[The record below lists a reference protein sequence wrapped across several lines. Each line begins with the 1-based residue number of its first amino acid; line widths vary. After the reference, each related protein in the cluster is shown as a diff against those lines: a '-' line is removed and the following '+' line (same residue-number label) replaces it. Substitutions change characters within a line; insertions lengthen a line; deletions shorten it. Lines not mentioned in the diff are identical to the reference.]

1 MSDSATDFSY
11 YFSNKYLF
19 VWIGLMVIFE
29 PIFFIWFPLQIYFF
43 FFNWPKDQ
51 DSGSGNASG
60 QIQHDWPISSLE
72 DHNGERG
79 PVERCRGRVVET
91 DMMYDQRVTP
101 SHTFLGKTFHWCF
114 IILYAYGIFKQID
127 DISQLEDRGLL
138 VFEVAFASV
147 FLLIVI
153 LRYSYM
159 RGFGTFIGAHEPVP
173 KAHTF
178 LARSIHVSMYLCLV
192 LLPLSGLVIAGLF
205 SLGIVEG
212 QMQNIAL
219 LVHEFSADFSYLLI
233 VVHILAALWSRIKG
247 DGVWASMVPIFK
259 EAGPSTNETVVT
271 LSRMERH
278 VFERAGEILSFTK
291 E

>member
-1 MSDSATDFSY
+1 
-11 YFSNKYLF
+11 
-19 VWIGLMVIFE
+19 
-29 PIFFIWFPLQIYFF
+29 
-43 FFNWPKDQ
+43 
-51 DSGSGNASG
+51 
-60 QIQHDWPISSLE
+60 
-72 DHNGERG
+72 
-79 PVERCRGRVVET
+79 
-91 DMMYDQRVTP
+91 MMYEQRINR
-101 SHTFLGKTFHWCF
+101 SHTFLGKTFHWFF

-127 DISQLEDRGLL
+127 DISQLEDKGLL

-159 RGFGTFIGAHEPVP
+159 RRFGTFIGAHEPVP
-173 KAHTF
+173 MTHKF
-178 LARSIHVSMYLCLV
+178 LARSIHVSMYACLV

-233 VVHILAALWSRIKG
+233 VLHVMAALWSRIKG
-247 DGVWASMVPIFK
+247 DGVWASMVPVFK
-259 EAGPSTNETVVT
+259 EGGPSTNETVVR

-278 VFERAGEILSFTK
+278 VFERAGEILSLTK
-291 E
+291 K

>member
-1 MSDSATDFSY
+1 
-11 YFSNKYLF
+11 
-19 VWIGLMVIFE
+19 
-29 PIFFIWFPLQIYFF
+29 
-43 FFNWPKDQ
+43 
-51 DSGSGNASG
+51 
-60 QIQHDWPISSLE
+60 
-72 DHNGERG
+72 
-79 PVERCRGRVVET
+79 
-91 DMMYDQRVTP
+91 MMYEQRINR
-101 SHTFLGKTFHWCF
+101 SHTFLGKTFHWFF

-127 DISQLEDRGLL
+127 DISQLEDKGLL

-159 RGFGTFIGAHEPVP
+159 RRFGTFIGAHEPVP
-173 KAHTF
+173 MAHKF
-178 LARSIHVSMYLCLV
+178 LARSIHLSMYACLV

-233 VVHILAALWSRIKG
+233 VLHIMAALWSRIKG
-247 DGVWASMVPIFK
+247 DGVWASMVPVFK
-259 EAGPSTNETVVT
+259 EGGPSTNETVVR

-278 VFERAGEILSFTK
+278 VFERAGEILSLTK